1 MHYNRSL
8 FIILSEHIFI
18 DCNVH
23 WIQSLPE
30 NQKVWIKMDS
40 CVEYE
45 ILHNFIENIHEMIE
59 NLKRKTQKELTVQ

>member
-1 MHYNRSL
+1 
-8 FIILSEHIFI
+8 
-18 DCNVH
+18 
-23 WIQSLPE
+23 
-30 NQKVWIKMDS
+30 MDS